1 MKKYLYSLI
10 VLCSI
15 TMAFV
20 SCGSDEVTP
29 GPSETDMWLHP
40 YGASSADQSLQAQFY
55 QKNKIYLLFNDTLR
69 KQQVATNPD
78 GTPFYDMETID
89 LTYYLIGSSSYL
101 NEAFTYEYLQT
112 DADKQAATAFV
123 QDQVLPC
130 LSGDLLPFSILLVSK
145 INQYARQ
152 YSYQSMTRT
161 NPIVYA
167 GYRCTAIAA
176 EGIAGMSQEQKIT
189 ARNNILKAII
199 NNKLSSLPAD
209 AFDEFYSFTN
219 PYYSTYKMYD
229 AAAAFFEQYPTPM
242 DIGLLDNGVSY
253 YRWTPTGS
261 LIMYNIAAKSYD
273 LQDYTNAVFTY
284 SDAEFAAKYG
294 QYPIV
299 MTKFKLLKQIFA
311 QIGVT
316 VD

>member
-10 VLCSI
+10 ALCSI
-15 TMAFV
+15 TTALI
-20 SCGSDEVTP
+20 SCGSDEITL

-40 YGASSADQSLQAQFY
+40 YSASSADQALQTQFY
-55 QKNKIYLLFNDTLR
+55 AKNKIYLLFNDTLR

-89 LTYYLIGSSSYL
+89 LTYYMIGYSSNL
-101 NEAFTYEYLQT
+101 DEAFTYEYLKT
-112 DADKQAATAFV
+112 DMDKQAATAFV

-130 LSGDLLPFSILLVSK
+130 LSGDLLPFSILLVNK

-152 YSYQSMTRT
+152 YSYQSMTLS

-176 EGIAGMSQEQKIT
+176 EGISGMSQQQKIT

-199 NNKLSSLPAD
+199 NNKLAALPED
-209 AFDEFYSFTN
+209 TFDEFYSFTN
-219 PYYSTYKMYD
+219 PYYGTYQMRD
-229 AAAAFFEQYPTPM
+229 AAVAFFELYPTPM

-261 LIMYNIAAKSYD
+261 LIMYNIAAKDYD

-284 SDAEFAAKYG
+284 SDAEFEAKYG